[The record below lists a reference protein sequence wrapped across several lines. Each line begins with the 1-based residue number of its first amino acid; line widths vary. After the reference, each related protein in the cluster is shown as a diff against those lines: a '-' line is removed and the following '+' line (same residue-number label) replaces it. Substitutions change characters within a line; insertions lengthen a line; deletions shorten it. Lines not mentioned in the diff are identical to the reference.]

1 MKTKVTSDGEIQIPD
16 VLLEQTGLK
25 EGDEVEIEVQGD
37 SLVVHKPG
45 TGKDARTESLTPMEF
60 LDWVRSIGLQTPSE
74 STEWIRE
81 RRDAR

>member
-45 TGKDARTESLTPMEF
+45 PGKGARTESLTPMEF
-60 LDWVRSIGLQTPSE
+60 LNWVRSVGLQTPSE

-81 RRDAR
+81 WRDAR